1 MSNYILTTIEGM
13 NNESELEDLYNVK
26 IYETMLVDEYG
37 VNLDNE
43 FNRKDLKW
51 ATRLQQLFVRN
62 GKMWDNDIETE
73 IKNKIAD
80 IVYDAPNNAL
90 DPIRGKIINKLLDR
104 LEGIISV

>member
-1 MSNYILTTIEGM
+1 M
-13 NNESELEDLYNVK
+13 K
-26 IYETMLVDEYG
+26 IV
-37 VNLDNE
+37 
-43 FNRKDLKW
+43 
-51 ATRLQQLFVRN
+51 QL
-62 GKMWDNDIETE
+62 ETE

>member
-1 MSNYILTTIEGM
+1 MRRRSCDYYYK
-13 NNESELEDLYNVK
+13 SYELGSKNPLDK
-26 IYETMLVDEYG
+26 KRYELLNEYG

-62 GKMWDNDIETE
+62 GKMWDNNIETV

-80 IVYDAPNNAL
+80 IVHDDPNNAL

-104 LEGIISV
+104 LEGIISI